1 MMEPVHDWIRD
12 QIEKALD
19 EIQQV
24 EESDARILV
33 LVAKEYAQ
41 EITMSRYGLTLNM
54 P

>member
-1 MMEPVHDWIRD
+1 MEPVHDWIRE

-24 EESDARILV
+24 EENDARILV
-33 LVAKEYAQ
+33 LIAKEYAE
-41 EITMSRYGLTLNM
+41 EITMSRYRLSLNL